1 MKGKITKWTIGILIT
16 LFLLYGFVYHTFIM
30 LLLLV
35 VVFGIGYLILKGG
48 SNIFKEFDK
57 FK

>member
-1 MKGKITKWTIGILIT
+1 MKGKITKWTVGILIT

-48 SNIFKEFDK
+48 SNIFK
-57 FK
+57 